1 MDGNYVLS
9 GSEDMNIRIWKSI
22 AYKPTGVINQREN
35 RAIEYRQKLVEK
47 YIHTS
52 KIRRIHNHRHLPKY
66 IMNGKKR
73 IQDQAESKFNKRI
86 NKEANTGIK
95 E

>member
-1 MDGNYVLS
+1 
-9 GSEDMNIRIWKSI
+9 
-22 AYKPTGVINQREN
+22 
-35 RAIEYRQKLVEK
+35 
-47 YIHTS
+47 
-52 KIRRIHNHRHLPKY
+52 
-66 IMNGKKR
+66 MNGKKR